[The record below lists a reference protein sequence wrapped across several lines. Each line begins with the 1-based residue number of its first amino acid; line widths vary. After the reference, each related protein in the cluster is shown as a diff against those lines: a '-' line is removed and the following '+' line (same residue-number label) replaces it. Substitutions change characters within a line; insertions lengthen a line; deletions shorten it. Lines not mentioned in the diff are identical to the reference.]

1 MAGWHHRLDG
11 HEFEWT
17 PGVGDR
23 QGGLAC
29 CDSRGRKESDMTE
42 WLNWTE
48 LSNWTTTIRLYAVLY
63 KLFFPPLTICL
74 EAFPSQEPEFYLDF
88 FLAGVDI
95 HCREGPCG
103 PLITPLRNVGCFQ
116 FFTLITMLQWTSRT
130 IPSFHINS
138 LIRSQ
143 VGLRMGDTEQEGK
156 GLGCEGGQSHAVP
169 DFASSLGP
177 PWGLVVTS
185 SHNCLFPC
193 TAVAISWQEHLQQSS
208 VNSET
213 CLLDF
218 LPCYSYWVSKKLR
231 E

>member
-1 MAGWHHRLDG
+1 MDMSLSELRELVMDG
-11 HEFEWT
+11 EAWRAVIHWFT
-17 PGVGDR
+17 K
-23 QGGLAC
+23 
-29 CDSRGRKESDMTE
+29 SRT
-42 WLNWTE
+42 WLSNWTE
-48 LSNWTTTIRLYAVLY
+48 LNWAIEQQQLDYMPYYTS
-63 KLFFPPLTICL
+63 FFFPLTICL

-95 HCREGPCG
+95 HCRKAPCG

-116 FFTLITMLQWTSRT
+116 FFTFITMPQRTSQT
-130 IPSFHINS
+130 IPSLHINS

-169 DFASSLGP
+169 DSASSLGS
-177 PWGLVVTS
+177 PWGLVATS
-185 SHNCLFPC
+185 SHNYLFPC
-193 TAVAISWQEHLQQSS
+193 TAVAMSWQEHLQQSS

-218 LPCYSYWVSKKLR
+218 LPCYSHWVSKKLR